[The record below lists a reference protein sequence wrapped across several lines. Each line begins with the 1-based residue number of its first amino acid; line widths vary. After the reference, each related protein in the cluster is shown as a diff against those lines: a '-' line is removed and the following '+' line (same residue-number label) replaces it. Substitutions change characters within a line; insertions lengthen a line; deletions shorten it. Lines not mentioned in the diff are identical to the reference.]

1 MTPLLKRMTEDLQL
15 KGMSER
21 TQEMYVRAV
30 RKLAEHCSK
39 SPDKI
44 TEEELRCYFLNIR
57 NEKKYSRSTMTV
69 ALCGIKFFYEN
80 TLKREW
86 PTLTLVRPPKEKK
99 LPVILSREEVRLV
112 LNTVRLPRYRAC
124 LSVIYSCGLRLKEG
138 THLQVPDID
147 SSRMLIHVHR
157 GKGAKDR
164 YVPLPQRTLEILRE
178 FWKTH
183 RNPVW
188 LFPAPG
194 RGGIGMATADSPMP
208 KSSLQKV
215 LKVTLK
221 DAGIHKNAS
230 VHTLRHSYATHL
242 VEAGVNLRLIQEYL
256 GHESPGTTAI
266 YTHLTDRAKASGYEC
281 LSSLMQDL

>member
-21 TQEMYVRAV
+21 TQEMYVRTV
-30 RKLAEHCSK
+30 RKLAEHCGK

-44 TEEELRCYFLNIR
+44 TEEDLRGYFLNIR

-86 PTLTLVRPPKEKK
+86 PTLTLVRPPKEKR

-112 LNTVRLPRYRAC
+112 LNTVRLSRYHAC

-147 SSRMLIHVHR
+147 SSRMLIHVR
-157 GKGAKDR
+157 LGKGGKDR
-164 YVPLPQRTLEILRE
+164 YVPLPQKTLEILRE

-183 RNPVW
+183 
-188 LFPAPG
+188 
-194 RGGIGMATADSPMP
+194 
-208 KSSLQKV
+208 
-215 LKVTLK
+215 
-221 DAGIHKNAS
+221 
-230 VHTLRHSYATHL
+230 
-242 VEAGVNLRLIQEYL
+242 
-256 GHESPGTTAI
+256 
-266 YTHLTDRAKASGYEC
+266 
-281 LSSLMQDL
+281 

>member
-30 RKLAEHCSK
+30 RKLAEHCGK

-44 TEEELRCYFLNIR
+44 TEEDLRGYFLNIR

-86 PTLTLVRPPKEKK
+86 PTLTLVRPPKEKR

-112 LNTVRLPRYRAC
+112 LNTVRLPRYHAC

-147 SSRMLIHVHR
+147 SSRMLIHVR
-157 GKGAKDR
+157 LGKGGKDR
-164 YVPLPQRTLEILRE
+164 YVPLPQKTLEILRE

-256 GHESPGTTAI
+256 GHESPGTTAV
-266 YTHLTDRAKASGYEC
+266 YTHLTDRAKASGYEF
-281 LSSLMQDL
+281 LNELMHDL